1 MAMAHQPDQ
10 ATCREMEVL
19 VMELAIIVTLLVV
32 LAVTAVRWG
41 ADSRTGEPS
50 FPHSGE
56 PRTL

>member
-1 MAMAHQPDQ
+1 MFHQPDQ
-10 ATCREMEVL
+10 ATCREVEVL

-41 ADSRTGEPS
+41 ADSRTDEPS
-50 FPHSGE
+50 FPRSGE

>member
-1 MAMAHQPDQ
+1 MAHQPDQ
-10 ATCREMEVL
+10 ATCREVEVL

-41 ADSRTGEPS
+41 ADSRTDEPS
-50 FPHSGE
+50 FPRSGE